1 MRKYIQSLGPIGI
14 IGLAATLI
22 IIIVAEILFFSGN
35 ETKAL
40 FVGLWAPTLLGI
52 LNYIKLTK

>member
-1 MRKYIQSLGPIGI
+1 MRKYLQSLGPIGI
-14 IGLAATLI
+14 IGLAATLV

>member
-1 MRKYIQSLGPIGI
+1 MKKYLKSLGPVGI
-14 IGLAATLI
+14 IGLSTTLL
-22 IIIVAEILFFSGN
+22 IIIVAEVLFFSGN
-35 ETKAL
+35 EMKAL

>member
-14 IGLAATLI
+14 IGLATTMI
-22 IIIVAEILFFSGN
+22 IIIVAEVLFFSGN

-40 FVGLWAPTLLGI
+40 FVGLWAPTLLGV

>member
-1 MRKYIQSLGPIGI
+1 MRKYLQSLGPIGI